1 MVFGELLSPVAG
13 IKPLGNSARNSR
25 AAGGMEGERKKTQQ
39 NTANSPK
46 TRLKKTPNP
55 PKTKPHKKSC
65 MKINLFAW

>member
-1 MVFGELLSPVAG
+1 MVFEELLSPVAG

-46 TRLKKTPNP
+46 TRLKKKTQTPQKPNLTKNP
-55 PKTKPHKKSC
+55 
-65 MKINLFAW
+65 A